1 MPGTPLP
8 ALSTAQADYAHM
20 KDGDSDL
27 LSAYNLVLEA
37 ERRASDSHAN
47 AQLGHQS
54 TSKNLICARVI
65 GWFLLHPVG
74 DNRVPFLSEISST
87 DSSDD
92 VIDKIYTLGGLYLH
106 YIIPLCTY
114 LLAPPHVTLSL
125 GVRRSQAAVQSSTP
139 KPE

>member
-8 ALSTAQADYAHM
+8 ASSKAQADYIHM
-20 KDGDSDL
+20 KDGNPDL

-37 ERRASDSHAN
+37 ERRASDNHD

-74 DNRVPFLSEISST
+74 DNRVPFLSEILST